1 MSHTSVNA
9 TRYEYIP
16 TFSAGTKRRE
26 RVVNAIVE
34 TPKGS
39 CKKYALE
46 PSLGIIAF
54 HNHLPAK
61 FEWPYDYGFIP
72 QTLAPDG
79 DGVDILIIND
89 NGLFSG
95 CLIAARVIGSICER
109 KDGVQDDRVIAVPL
123 PTPGVP
129 QPTDDYHDISDVPK
143 HEIERI
149 TKFLAEYPT
158 IEGHKVEIAGF
169 ADARS
174 AMKNI
179 RAAMKT
185 FKKDKKK

>member
-1 MSHTSVNA
+1 MPHKSVNA

-16 TFSAGTKRRE
+16 AFASGKKRRE
-26 RVVNAIVE
+26 HVVNAIVE

-79 DGVDILIIND
+79 DGVDILVIND
-89 NGLFSG
+89 KGLFSG
-95 CLIAARVIGSICER
+95 CLIAVRVLGAICER

-123 PTPGVP
+123 PTPGVS
-129 QPTDDYHDISDVPK
+129 QPTDEYRDISDIPK
-143 HEIERI
+143 HEIEHI
-149 TKFLAEYPT
+149 TKFLAEYPAL
-158 IEGHKVEIAGF
+158 EGHKVEIAGF
-169 ADARS
+169 ADARG
-174 AMKNI
+174 AMNNI
-179 RAAMKT
+179 KAAMKT
-185 FKKDKKK
+185 FKKRKGK

>member
-1 MSHTSVNA
+1 MAHKSVNA

-16 TFSAGTKRRE
+16 AFSDGKHKHDHI
-26 RVVNAIVE
+26 VNAIVE

-72 QTLAPDG
+72 QTLAADG
-79 DGVDILIIND
+79 DGVDVLILAD
-89 NGLFSG
+89 KGLFSG
-95 CLIAARVIGSICER
+95 CLIAVRVLGSIREH
-109 KDGVQDDRVIAVPL
+109 KDGLKDDRVIAVPL

-129 QPTDDYHDISDVPK
+129 QETDDYREIEDVPK
-143 HEIERI
+143 RELEHI
-149 TKFLAEYPT
+149 TKFLAEYPA
-158 IEGHKVEIAGF
+158 IEGHHVEISGTAG
-169 ADARS
+169 ARD

-179 RAAMKT
+179 KAAMKT
-185 FKKDKKK
+185 FKKKKER